1 MLIVMAVLRW
11 RLLCLGVCM
20 VVIKVN
26 IVALLLLTTT
36 TTTTSITTTTSST
49 TITSTTFTI
58 ALLKL

>member
-1 MLIVMAVLRW
+1 MAIVMAVKGW
-11 RLLCLGVCM
+11 RLLCLGVFM